1 MALKVDKNR
10 TYVRKVV
17 DEEDGT
23 EYTVTFRKLDYGDI
37 QQRREVAIK
46 RRKNA
51 RKKGRKAARD
61 QFEFDARAVDNF
73 TLTAAIVEWE
83 FPFEK
88 TDENIAELDPDIVR
102 QCMDHIED
110 INPYI
115 LRERGELDEEEDDE
129 EENGGDEEDASE
141 PALHAVEGESQQVFG
156 EEEGPTR
163 TAATS

>member
-1 MALKVDKNR
+1 VALKVDKNR
-10 TYVRKVV
+10 TYARTVT

-23 EYTVTFRKLDYGDI
+23 GYTVTFRKLDYGDI

-83 FPFEK
+83 FPFDK

-115 LRERGELDEEEDDE
+115 LRERGELDDEEEEDEDE
-129 EENGGDEEDASE
+129 QEDEDAPE
-141 PALHAVEGESQQVFG
+141 PGLHAVEGETPQQVFG